1 MLNQDHALPSAGEAE
16 ALIEEARRL
25 QRRRRRRRAGLAISL
40 IAVIAAGAAAFA
52 GFGGTGSGGGGGGG
66 ANRQATSRAAS
77 PGQIRAFLAQA
88 ERGVTGTFSVTYAVT
103 VRSQGGSVRHVD
115 VAAAQRSPAVLFYR
129 ETPSLSVSG
138 PAGPPQNESYE
149 VFMASGA
156 SPRAGV
162 REHTRQGLS
171 SAGPGLFSCARGSLS
186 SRWSCTGPYQGI
198 GMGTTSD
205 LLGPYPPQALLRG
218 LQNTAETYTGEPAP
232 PAAQPQR
239 AFLLTRRLAGQTL
252 HCLGF
257 GPASRP
263 LRTVCLE
270 PDGIIASY
278 DLPGALSSIAYQT
291 ATLRTYSPQVEN
303 GTFTLPAA
311 AHSSR

>member
-1 MLNQDHALPSAGEAE
+1 MLNQDHAAPSAGEAE
-16 ALIEEARRL
+16 ALIQEARRL
-25 QRRRRRRRAGLAISL
+25 QRRRRRRAGLAVLL
-40 IAVIAAGAAAFA
+40 IAAVAAGAAAFA
-52 GFGGTGSGGGGGGG
+52 GFGGSG
-66 ANRQATSRAAS
+66 AHRRATSRAAS
-77 PGQIRAFLAQA
+77 PSQIRGFLAQA

-103 VRSQGGSVRHVD
+103 VRNHGGSVRHVA

-129 ETPSLSVSG
+129 ETPSLSVSS

-149 VFMASGA
+149 VFFAAGA
-156 SPRAGV
+156 SPQSGV
-162 REHTRQGLS
+162 REHARQGLS
-171 SAGPGLFSCARGSLS
+171 GAGPGLFSCARGSLS
-186 SRWSCTGPYQGI
+186 SGWSCTGPYQGI

-232 PAAQPQR
+232 PASQPQR

-257 GPASRP
+257 GPASHP
-263 LRTVCLE
+263 LGTVCLE

-303 GTFTLPAA
+303 GTFALPAT
-311 AHSSR
+311 AHSSG

>member
-1 MLNQDHALPSAGEAE
+1 MSMLNQDHAVPSAGEAE
-16 ALIEEARRL
+16 VLIEEARRL
-25 QRRRRRRRAGLAISL
+25 QRRRHRRAGLTVLL
-40 IAVIAAGAAAFA
+40 IAAVAAGAAAFA
-52 GFGGTGSGGGGGGG
+52 GFGGSGGGTH
-66 ANRQATSRAAS
+66 RRATSRAAS
-77 PGQIRAFLAQA
+77 PSQIRAFLAQA

-103 VRSQGGSVRHVD
+103 VPNHGGSVRDVD

-129 ETPSLSVSG
+129 ETPSLSVSS

-149 VFMASGA
+149 VFFASGA
-156 SPRAGV
+156 SPRSGV
-162 REHTRQGLS
+162 REHARQGLS
-171 SAGPGLFSCARGSLS
+171 SAGPGLFSCARGSSS
-186 SRWSCTGPYQGI
+186 SRWACTGPYQGI

-239 AFLLTRRLAGQTL
+239 AFLLTRRLASQTL

-257 GPASRP
+257 GPASHP
-263 LRTVCLE
+263 LGTVCLE

-303 GTFTLPAA
+303 GTFTLPAT
-311 AHSSR
+311 AHSSG